1 MLRLCGC
8 ASVLSGGGK
17 RQAGSAH
24 PASRRLPT
32 SRFPLPV
39 VLAVLQLTGC
49 AARRP
54 ADVTPQPTA
63 PLPTAG
69 LAGQKVVVFPLTLI
83 AADEHLGWQKPL
95 TPRRAALERADSVLG
110 DMLTSRSPEVTW
122 VLPPELRQ
130 AARRGVGVASDPD
143 QMATSLLRSSG
154 LRQLPDPL
162 WSQMRTLA
170 AIAGD
175 RYVLVPASL
184 IFLPATGGATGGQA
198 EMTLVL
204 ADVRTGAIG
213 WRTVARGDGADP
225 WTALQQAL
233 KGLAPELP

>member
-1 MLRLCGC
+1 MPAG
-8 ASVLSGGGK
+8 SGK
-17 RQAGSAH
+17 REAGRAGRALGRLSA
-24 PASRRLPT
+24 

-39 VLAVLQLTGC
+39 VLLVLQFAGC
-49 AARRP
+49 ASRRP
-54 ADVTPQPTA
+54 ADATPQPTA

-83 AADEHLGWQKPL
+83 AADEHLGWQTPL

-110 DMLTSRSPEVTW
+110 DMLTARSPEVTW

-130 AARRGVGVASDPD
+130 AARRGVGVTSDPD
-143 QMATSLLRSSG
+143 QMATSLLRSPS

-184 IFLPATGGATGGQA
+184 IFLPAKDGATGGLA

-213 WRTVARGDGADP
+213 WRTIARGEGADP

-233 KGLAPELP
+233 RGLAPGLP

>member
-1 MLRLCGC
+1 MPNMPGSGKRGAGSVGRWPCSGSC
-8 ASVLSGGGK
+8 VVLSLPLVALLA
-17 RQAGSAH
+17 AGA
-24 PASRRLPT
+24 
-32 SRFPLPV
+32 
-39 VLAVLQLTGC
+39 C
-49 AARRP
+49 ARSRP
-54 ADVTPQPTA
+54 AEATPQPTA

-83 AADEHLGWQKPL
+83 AADEHLGWHEPL
-95 TPRRAALERADSVLG
+95 TPRRAALEQADSVLG

-122 VLPPELRQ
+122 VLPAELRQ
-130 AARRGVGVASDPD
+130 AARRGVGVTSDPD

-154 LRQLPDPL
+154 LRQIPDPL
-162 WSQMRTLA
+162 WSQMRTLT

-184 IFLPATGGATGGQA
+184 FFLPATGDTTGGLA

-213 WRTVARGDGADP
+213 WRTVARGEGSDP
-225 WTALQQAL
+225 WTALRQAL
-233 KGLAPELP
+233 KGLAPGVP